1 MKSMHFLTPLKTA
14 HPAGPVTFMN
24 TSISP
29 IDYISVFSRAH
40 SISPHCPPPAPPLT
54 HSLSPCRTVANGQ
67 PSLGGIDF
75 KQINTSHIDKNN
87 CRQSLMAKQLT
98 TQGQSRGSCIPDCRE
113 EIARLT
119 VAAPF
124 AAVHTAL
131 MTRQILH
138 SRAFPDVILMS
149 TPCEVASEVSPISQ
163 TETLSPRV
171 GSSLMQVPSLSD
183 WESSR

>member
-1 MKSMHFLTPLKTA
+1 M
-14 HPAGPVTFMN
+14 
-24 TSISP
+24 
-29 IDYISVFSRAH
+29 
-40 SISPHCPPPAPPLT
+40 
-54 HSLSPCRTVANGQ
+54 
-67 PSLGGIDF
+67 
-75 KQINTSHIDKNN
+75 
-87 CRQSLMAKQLT
+87 
-98 TQGQSRGSCIPDCRE
+98 
-113 EIARLT
+113 
-119 VAAPF
+119 AAPF